1 MGKNDKFQSIG
12 ILAAAINL
20 ISFYSLVIH
29 NFQIQDPTS
38 LSWTWLFLGIG
49 VQILWMIFGFANEIL
64 PSMILAPLILLG
76 YLGLLYLKVKLET
89 DLISKKKIH

>member
-1 MGKNDKFQSIG
+1 MGKNDNFQIIG
-12 ILAAAINL
+12 LLAAGINL

-29 NFQIQDPTS
+29 NYQIQDPTS
-38 LSWTWLFLGIG
+38 LSWTWLFLGIC

-76 YLGLLYLKVKLET
+76 YLSLLYLKVKLET
-89 DLISKKKIH
+89 DIIS

>member
-1 MGKNDKFQSIG
+1 MGKNENFQIIG
-12 ILAAAINL
+12 LLAAGINL

-49 VQILWMIFGFANEIL
+49 VQILWMIYGFANEIL

-89 DLISKKKIH
+89 DIF